1 MDGSNEEI
9 AAMKIIAHVNFFN
22 IFTKLQLADF
32 LTLFTKDI
40 EGKRSSEIINN
51 IIYKLYMDIIENYG
65 RLR

>member
-1 MDGSNEEI
+1 MDGSNEGI
-9 AAMKIIAHVNFFN
+9 AAMKIIAHVNSFN

-32 LTLFTKDI
+32 LTLSTKDI

-51 IIYKLYMDIIENYG
+51 LIYKLYMDIIENYG